1 MPTPAEVVAEI
12 LAFVSDVLGASSLRL
27 GVGPT
32 LVILG
37 IVLVFLQLV
46 ARPITRWVTTDA
58 GGLAGVA
65 RSMAIAAEAGTD
77 AVVTLGSGGLTR
89 STDAFARLQTLAA
102 LPTLGHVVRAA
113 ARSGVALR
121 VLVNDPLAEVA
132 ARSTLD
138 AAHERTST
146 LERVGRSRV
155 VLTGEGRLPAA
166 GLVMTSRARPAAAIA
181 VGSLREEA
189 MLHLEGLRGTAGATI
204 AGTAEAAEAAAP
216 ILVGGGALIG
226 PELFQVAGD
235 LRSDVNERS
244 VTLAANRLIGL
255 AVATLIIGSVMAM
268 TGLIEPND
276 LLLGIGRP

>member
-1 MPTPAEVVAEI
+1 VPTPADVVAEI
-12 LAFVSDVLGASSLRL
+12 LAFVSDVLGSSSLRL

-32 LVILG
+32 LLILG
-37 IVLVFLQLV
+37 VILVFLQLV

-58 GGLAGVA
+58 GGLAAVA
-65 RSMAIAAEAGTD
+65 RSMAVAAEAGTD

-121 VLVNDPLAEVA
+121 VLVNDPLTEVA
-132 ARSTLD
+132 ARTTLD

-189 MLHLEGLRGTAGATI
+189 TLHLEGLRGTAGAMVS
-204 AGTAEAAEAAAP
+204 GTAEAAQAAAP
-216 ILVGGGALIG
+216 VFVGGGVLIG

-235 LRSDVNERS
+235 LRSDVNDRS
-244 VTLAANRLIGL
+244 VALAANRLIGL
-255 AVATLIIGSVMAM
+255 AVVTIIAASVLAL
-268 TGLIEPND
+268 TGLIEPSD

>member
-1 MPTPAEVVAEI
+1 MPTPADVVAEI
-12 LAFVSDVLGASSLRL
+12 LAFVSDVLGSSSLRL

-32 LVILG
+32 LLILG
-37 IVLVFLQLV
+37 VILVFLQLV

-58 GGLAGVA
+58 GGLAAVA
-65 RSMAIAAEAGTD
+65 RSMAVAAEAGTD

-121 VLVNDPLAEVA
+121 VLVNDPLTEVA
-132 ARSTLD
+132 ARTTLD

-189 MLHLEGLRGTAGATI
+189 TLHLEGLRGTAGAMVS
-204 AGTAEAAEAAAP
+204 GTAEAAQAAAP
-216 ILVGGGALIG
+216 VFVGGGVLIG

-235 LRSDVNERS
+235 LRSDVNDRS
-244 VTLAANRLIGL
+244 VALAANRLIGL
-255 AVATLIIGSVMAM
+255 AVVTIIAASVLAL
-268 TGLIEPND
+268 TGLIEPSD

>member
-1 MPTPAEVVAEI
+1 MPTPAELVERL
-12 LAFVSDVLGASSLRL
+12 LAFISDVLSASSLRL

-32 LVILG
+32 LIVLG

-46 ARPITRWVTTDA
+46 ARPVTRWVTTDA

-77 AVVTLGSGGLTR
+77 AVVTLGTGGITR
-89 STDAFARLQTLAA
+89 STDSLARLQTLAA
-102 LPTLGHVVRAA
+102 LPILGHVVRAA

-132 ARSTLD
+132 ARATLD

-155 VLTGEGRLPAA
+155 VLVGEGRLPAA
-166 GLVMTSRARPAAAIA
+166 GLVMSSRARPAAAFA
-181 VGSLREEA
+181 VGSVREEA
-189 MLHLEGLRGTAGATI
+189 TLHLEGLRGTADALVS
-204 AGTAEAAEAAAP
+204 GTAEAAQAAAP
-216 ILVGGGALIG
+216 RFAEGGVLIG
-226 PELFQVAGD
+226 PELFQVGGD

-244 VTLAANRLIGL
+244 VVLAANRLIAL
-255 AVATLIIGSVMAM
+255 AVAAILIGSVLSVA
-268 TGLIEPND
+268 GVLEPID
-276 LLLGIGRP
+276 LMLGIGRP

>member
-1 MPTPAEVVAEI
+1 VPTPADVVAEV

-27 GVGPT
+27 GIGPT

-46 ARPITRWVTTDA
+46 ARPITRWITTDA
-58 GGLAGVA
+58 SGLAGVA

-132 ARSTLD
+132 ARTTLD

-189 MLHLEGLRGTAGATI
+189 TLHLEGLRGTAGAMVG
-204 AGTAEAAEAAAP
+204 GTAEAAQTAAP
-216 ILVGGGALIG
+216 IFADGGVLIG

-255 AVATLIIGSVMAM
+255 AVIAIIVGSAMALA
-268 TGLIEPND
+268 GLIEPSD
-276 LLLGIGRP
+276 LMLGIGSQ

>member
-1 MPTPAEVVAEI
+1 MPTPADVVAEI
-12 LAFVSDVLGASSLRL
+12 LAFVSDVLGSSSLRL

-32 LVILG
+32 LLILG
-37 IVLVFLQLV
+37 VILVFLQLV

-58 GGLAGVA
+58 GGLAAVA
-65 RSMAIAAEAGTD
+65 RSMAVAAEAGTD

-121 VLVNDPLAEVA
+121 VLVNDPLTEVA
-132 ARSTLD
+132 ARTTLD

-189 MLHLEGLRGTAGATI
+189 TLHLEGLRVTAGAMVS
-204 AGTAEAAEAAAP
+204 GTAEAAQAAAP
-216 ILVGGGALIG
+216 VFVGGGVLIG

-235 LRSDVNERS
+235 LRSDVNDRS
-244 VTLAANRLIGL
+244 VALAANRLIGL
-255 AVATLIIGSVMAM
+255 AVVTIIAASVLAL
-268 TGLIEPND
+268 TGLIEPSD